1 MKIALIGYGKMGK
14 SIERI
19 AIERGHEIVL
29 IIDHDNLNE
38 LNQANLKLADVA
50 IEFTRPEAAVNN
62 LKLCI
67 DAEVPVV
74 CGTTGWLEKF
84 EELSTY
90 CQKKDGTVMYSSN
103 FSLGVNIFFKLNKLL
118 AEMMDKFP
126 QYDTSIE
133 EIHHIQKVDAPSGT
147 AITLAEGIISTS
159 SRLNNWVKEKAQI
172 KSDLP
177 IYSIR
182 EDSVPGTH
190 IIKYQTDID
199 TIEIKHTAHSREGF
213 ALGAVTAS
221 EWIVGKKGIFTMQ
234 DMLNL

>member
-19 AIERGHEIVL
+19 ATERGHEVVL
-29 IIDHDNLNE
+29 IIDYDNLKD
-38 LNQANLKLADVA
+38 LTIDNLKKAQVV
-50 IEFTRPEAAVNN
+50 IEFTRPEAALNN

-67 DAEVPVV
+67 DAGVPVV
-74 CGTTGWLEKF
+74 SGTTGWVDKF
-84 EELSTY
+84 KEIEVY
-90 CQKKDGTVMYSSN
+90 CQKQDGTVMYSSN
-103 FSLGVNIFFKLNKLL
+103 YSLGVNIFFKLNKLL

-126 QYDTSIE
+126 QYNTSIE
-133 EIHHIQKVDAPSGT
+133 EIHHTQKLDAPSGT

-159 SRLNNWVKEKAQI
+159 SRLSSWVKEKAENENE
-172 KSDLP
+172 LP

-190 IIKYQTDID
+190 TIKYQTEID

-213 ALGAVTAS
+213 ALGAVTAA
-221 EWIVGKKGIFTMQ
+221 EWIIGRKGVFSMQ
-234 DMLNL
+234 EMLQL